1 MSKSSRSGRGPS
13 RRRFL
18 QTSIAGS
25 AGLMLPAYLSRTYLF
40 GAGVPPSRRITV
52 AQIGCGRMG
61 SDDMKATMAH
71 DLCRMVAVCDL
82 DATRLETAR
91 SAVEQFYKGK
101 GESRVDV
108 KAYRDY
114 REVLARPDI
123 DAVIVT
129 PPDHWH
135 AMVAVQAVLAG
146 KDVYV
151 QKPMTYDIAEAIA
164 LRTAVRAKGR
174 ILQTG
179 SQQRSSKPWDTFRIA
194 TEAVRNGRIGRI
206 KTVKIGI
213 GQDQPKGQAPKAE
226 PVPPNLAYD
235 VWLGPAPEQP
245 YMEAGLRPRTSAS
258 A

>member
-1 MSKSSRSGRGPS
+1 MSKRSSSGRGPS

-18 QTSIAGS
+18 KTSLAGS
-25 AGLMLPAYLSRTYLF
+25 VGLVLPTFLPRTDLF
-40 GAGVPPSRRITV
+40 GAQTPPSRRITV

-61 SDDMKATMAH
+61 IEDMRSTMAH

-82 DATRLETAR
+82 DSKRLDAAR
-91 SAVEQFYKGK
+91 SAAEQYYLDK

-114 REVLARPDI
+114 HEVLARPDI

-135 AMVAVQAVLAG
+135 ALVAVEAALAG
-146 KDVYV
+146 KDLYV
-151 QKPMTYDIAEAIA
+151 QKPLTYDIAEAIA
-164 LRTAVRAKGR
+164 LRTAVRAKTR

-194 TEAVRNGRIGRI
+194 TEAVRNGRIGQI
-206 KTVKIGI
+206 TVVRIGI
-213 GQDQPKGQAPKAE
+213 G
-226 PVPPNLAYD
+226 
-235 VWLGPAPEQP
+235 
-245 YMEAGLRPRTSAS
+245 
-258 A
+258 